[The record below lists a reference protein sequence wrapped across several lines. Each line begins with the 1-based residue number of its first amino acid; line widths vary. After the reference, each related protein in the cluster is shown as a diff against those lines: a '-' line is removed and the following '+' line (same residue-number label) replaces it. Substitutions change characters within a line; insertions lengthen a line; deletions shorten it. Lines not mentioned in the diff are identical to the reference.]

1 MARSGTPAVTRE
13 RIPSFRQA
21 IARLTYEAQ
30 MVLSQHP
37 AVALPIARARGH
49 GVVAGADTE
58 IVIEGFPRS
67 ANAFAVAA
75 FARAQRPHRA
85 RIAHHVHAPAQ
96 VLAAVR
102 RGTPALVL
110 IRRPEDCV
118 LEYALKKRD
127 VTLGQA
133 LRGYA
138 RFYAPLLPYRS
149 GFVIG
154 LFDEVI
160 TDFGSVVRRI
170 NQRFEAGF
178 REFEHTDE
186 SARACLEE
194 IDAYW
199 RDRLGPGEALEITVN
214 RPSEVRDL
222 MKDTLRPAYHS
233 TPLAEGRARAE
244 RLYEAFVLAAR
255 QA

>member
-1 MARSGTPAVTRE
+1 MAGGGTPAVTRE

-30 MVLSQHP
+30 MVVSQHP
-37 AVALPIARARGH
+37 LVALPIARARGH
-49 GVVAGADTE
+49 GVVAGPDTE

-102 RGTPALVL
+102 RGIPALVL

-118 LEYALKKRD
+118 LEYALKKRE

-138 RFYAPLLPYRS
+138 RFYAPLLPHRS

-154 LFDEVI
+154 LFDDVV
-160 TDFGSVVRRI
+160 TDFGAVLRRI
-170 NQRFEAGF
+170 NERFGATF
-178 REFEHTDE
+178 HVFEHTE
-186 SARACLEE
+186 ENVRACLEE

-199 RDRLGPGEALEITVN
+199 RDRMGAGEALEVTVN
-214 RPSEVRDL
+214 RPSEVRDR
-222 MKDTLRPAYHS
+222 MKDALRPAYLAG
-233 TPLAEGRARAE
+233 PLVEGRARAE
-244 RLYEAFVLAAR
+244 RLYEAFARAAR
-255 QA
+255 QV